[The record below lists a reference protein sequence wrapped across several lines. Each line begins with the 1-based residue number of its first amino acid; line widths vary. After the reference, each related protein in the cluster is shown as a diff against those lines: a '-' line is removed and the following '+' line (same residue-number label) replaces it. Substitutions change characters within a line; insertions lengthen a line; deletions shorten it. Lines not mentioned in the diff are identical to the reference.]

1 MASPK
6 SKLRWPRAKSP
17 GTAARTSATRM
28 PAGKRIK
35 LSIATGGDNLIMQ
48 ITLDTKPFAALET
61 DALVT
66 YVFENGDSAQGR
78 PAELDKLTGGMLS
91 RLSKCGEL
99 TGKSLETTQ
108 LHAPAGVKAARLLL
122 VGAGKREQFN
132 PATLR
137 KVAGAAL
144 RYLKARAAHKVVFL
158 LREGDSTEEL
168 AQAITE
174 SAIVADFET
183 DKYKTDKKNDKFIE
197 TFTIAGFT
205 DAGKAVGEKGIARGR
220 IIGDAQNFARDLV
233 NEPSNKLTPKILAE
247 KAEAMAKE
255 SGLSADILDEKRIAD
270 LKMGALLSVA
280 QGGPEPPRMI
290 VVTYK
295 PATPPKPGAPVIGF
309 VGKAVTFDTGGISIK
324 PADGMEKMKYDM
336 AGGATMLGV
345 MRALAAL
352 KPSVKVIC
360 VVPSTENMPGGKAQK
375 PGDIQTAMS
384 GKTIE
389 VLNTDAE
396 GRLILADGIHYAKQ
410 LGATHLVDAAT
421 LTGAIVVALANVNVG
436 VFGSDQPF
444 TDKLLASAKAV
455 GEKMWQMPIDD
466 DYREFIKGTVADIQN
481 IGSGKGGGAIT
492 GAMFIKEF
500 TGDTP
505 WIHLDIA
512 GTAWNDD
519 AKPWLA
525 KGPTGVALRT
535 LVHLIM
541 SS

>member
-1 MASPK
+1 MQ
-6 SKLRWPRAKSP
+6 LTLEAKP
-17 GTAARTSATRM
+17 YAT
-28 PAGKRIK
+28 
-35 LSIATGGDNLIMQ
+35 
-48 ITLDTKPFAALET
+48 LET
-61 DALVT
+61 DALVS
-66 YVFENGDSAQGR
+66 YGFEEADPIQGR
-78 PAELDKLTGGMLS
+78 IAELDQAANGLLRNLAKS
-91 RLSKCGEL
+91 GEL
-99 TGKSLETTQ
+99 TGKTLEMT
-108 LHAPAGVKAARLLL
+108 LVHAPAGLKAARLLL
-122 VGAGKREQFN
+122 IGAGKREQFTS
-132 PATLR
+132 ATLR
-137 KVAGAAL
+137 KIAGAAL
-144 RYLKARAAHKVVFL
+144 RYLKARSIKQIVFL
-158 LREGDSTEEL
+158 VRENNATEEFT
-168 AQAITE
+168 QAIVEGALAANFE
-174 SAIVADFET
+174 S
-183 DKYKTDKKNDKFIE
+183 DKYKTEKKNDKSID
-197 TFTIAGFT
+197 TVLLTGYS
-205 DAGKAVGEKGIARGR
+205 DAERAAVDKALARGR
-220 IIGDAQNFARDLV
+220 IIADAQNWARDLI

-247 KAEAMAKE
+247 KAEAMAKQA
-255 SGLSADILDEKRIAD
+255 GLAVEILDEKRITD

-280 QGGPEPPRMI
+280 QGGPEPPRVI
-290 VVTYK
+290 VVTYT
-295 PATPPKPGAPVIGF
+295 PANPKPGAPVIGLI
-309 VGKAVTFDTGGISIK
+309 GKAVTFDTGGISIK
-324 PADGMEKMKYDM
+324 PAEGMEKMKYDM

-352 KPSVKVIC
+352 KPNVKVIC

-410 LGATHLVDAAT
+410 LGATHLIDAAT
-421 LTGAIVVALANVNVG
+421 LTGAIVVALANVNAG

-444 TDKLLASAKAV
+444 TDKLLASSKTA

-500 TGDTP
+500 TGDSP

-535 LVHLIM
+535 LVHLVM
-541 SS
+541 SY

>member
-1 MASPK
+1 
-6 SKLRWPRAKSP
+6 
-17 GTAARTSATRM
+17 
-28 PAGKRIK
+28 
-35 LSIATGGDNLIMQ
+35 MQ
-48 ITLDTKPFAALET
+48 ITLETQPYAALET
-61 DALVT
+61 DALVS
-66 YVFENGDSAQGR
+66 YLFEDPDPVQGR
-78 PAELDKLTGGMLS
+78 IAEIDHAAGGLLRKLANS
-91 RLSKCGEL
+91 GEL
-99 TGKSLETTQ
+99 AGKPLEMT
-108 LHAPAGVKAARLLL
+108 LVHGPAGLKAARLLL
-122 VGAGKREQFN
+122 VGAGKREKFDT
-132 PATLR
+132 ATLR
-137 KVAGAAL
+137 KIAGAAL
-144 RYLKARAAHKVVFL
+144 RYLKSRSVKRIAFL
-158 LREGDSTEEL
+158 VRETDLTEGA
-168 AQAITE
+168 AQALAE
-174 SAIVADFET
+174 GSLAANFEP
-183 DKYKTDKKNDKFIE
+183 DKYKTDKKNDKSM
-197 TFTIAGFT
+197 
-205 DAGKAVGEKGIARGR
+205 DAVVLVGYSDKERVAAEKGLSQGRVIA
-220 IIGDAQNFARDLV
+220 DAQNFARELV
-233 NEPSNKLTPKILAE
+233 NEPSNKLTPKLLAE

-255 SGLSADILDEKRIAD
+255 ASLAVEILDEKKIAD

-280 QGGPEPPRMI
+280 QGSVEPPRMI
-290 VVTYK
+290 IITYT
-295 PATPPKPGAPVIGF
+295 PANAKPGSLVIGL

-336 AGGATMLGV
+336 AGGATMIGV

-360 VVPSTENMPGGKAQK
+360 VVPSTENMPGGRAQK

-396 GRLILADGIHYAKQ
+396 GRLILADGVYYAKQ

-436 VFGSDQPF
+436 VFGSDPAW

-455 GEKMWQMPIDD
+455 GEKMWQMPLDD

-500 TGDTP
+500 VGDTP

-525 KGPTGVALRT
+525 KGPTGVTLRT
-535 LVHLIM
+535 LVHLVM
-541 SS
+541 SC

>member
-1 MASPK
+1 
-6 SKLRWPRAKSP
+6 
-17 GTAARTSATRM
+17 
-28 PAGKRIK
+28 
-35 LSIATGGDNLIMQ
+35 MQ
-48 ITLDTKPFAALET
+48 ITLATQPFAALET
-61 DALVT
+61 EALVS
-66 YVFENGDSAQGR
+66 YVFEETDPMQGR
-78 PAELDKLTGGMLS
+78 IAEIDQAAAGLLRKLAKS
-91 RLSKCGEL
+91 GEL
-99 TGKSLETTQ
+99 TGKMLEFT
-108 LHAPAGVKAARLLL
+108 LVHSPAGLKAARLL

-132 PATLR
+132 SAVLRKIAGATLR
-137 KVAGAAL
+137 F
-144 RYLKARAAHKVVFL
+144 LKARSVKNFAL
-158 LREGDSTEEL
+158 LIREGHATEEN
-168 AQAITE
+168 AQAIAEGALT
-174 SAIVADFET
+174 ANFET
-183 DKYKTDKKNDKFIE
+183 DKYKTDKKNEKNIE
-197 TFTIAGFT
+197 SVLVAGFS
-205 DAGKAVGEKGIARGR
+205 AAERAAGEKGLSKGR
-220 IIGDAQNFARDLV
+220 IIADAQNFARDLV
-233 NEPSNKLTPKILAE
+233 NEPSNNLTPRILAE

-255 SGLSADILDEKRIAD
+255 AGLAVEILDEKKIAS

-280 QGGPEPPRMI
+280 QGGPEPPRVM
-290 VVTYK
+290 VVTYT
-295 PATPPKPGAPVIGF
+295 PANPKPGTPVIGL

-396 GRLILADGIHYAKQ
+396 GRLILAD
-410 LGATHLVDAAT
+410 
-421 LTGAIVVALANVNVG
+421 
-436 VFGSDQPF
+436 
-444 TDKLLASAKAV
+444 
-455 GEKMWQMPIDD
+455 
-466 DYREFIKGTVADIQN
+466 IQN

-535 LVHLIM
+535 LVHLVL
-541 SS
+541 SY

>member
-1 MASPK
+1 
-6 SKLRWPRAKSP
+6 
-17 GTAARTSATRM
+17 
-28 PAGKRIK
+28 
-35 LSIATGGDNLIMQ
+35 MQ
-48 ITLDTKPFAALET
+48 ISIEAKPYATLET
-61 DALVT
+61 DALVS
-66 YVFENGDSAQGR
+66 YVFEEADPVQGR
-78 PAELDKLTGGMLS
+78 ISEIDQTVNGLLRNLAKS
-91 RLSKCGEL
+91 GEL
-99 TGKSLETTQ
+99 TGKTLEMT
-108 LHAPAGVKAARLLL
+108 LIHAPAGLKAARLLL

-132 PATLR
+132 SATLR
-137 KVAGAAL
+137 KIAGAAL
-144 RYLKARAAHKVVFL
+144 RYLKARSVKQLAFL
-158 LREGDSTEEL
+158 VRENNATEEFAQTVAEGAL
-168 AQAITE
+168 AANFE
-174 SAIVADFET
+174 S
-183 DKYKTDKKNDKFIE
+183 DKYKTERKNDKSVD
-197 TFTIAGFT
+197 TVVLTGYS
-205 DAGKAVGEKGIARGR
+205 DADRAAAEKGLSRGR
-220 IIGDAQNFARDLV
+220 VIADAQNWARDLI

-247 KAEAMAKE
+247 KAEAMAKQA
-255 SGLSADILDEKRIAD
+255 GLAVEILDEKKITD

-280 QGGPEPPRMI
+280 QGGPEPPRVM
-290 VVTYK
+290 VVTYT
-295 PATPPKPGAPVIGF
+295 PANLKPGAPVIGLI
-309 VGKAVTFDTGGISIK
+309 GKAVTFDTGGISIK
-324 PADGMEKMKYDM
+324 PAEGMEKMKYDM

-352 KPSVKVIC
+352 KPNVKVIC

-410 LGATHLVDAAT
+410 LGATHLIDAAT
-421 LTGAIVVALANVNVG
+421 LTGAIVVALANVNAG

-444 TDKLLASAKAV
+444 TDKFLASSKAA

-500 TGDTP
+500 TGDSP

-525 KGPTGVALRT
+525 KGPTAVALRT
-535 LVHLIM
+535 LVHLVM
-541 SS
+541 SY

>member
-1 MASPK
+1 
-6 SKLRWPRAKSP
+6 
-17 GTAARTSATRM
+17 
-28 PAGKRIK
+28 
-35 LSIATGGDNLIMQ
+35 MQ
-48 ITLDTKPFAALET
+48 ISLEIKPYATLET

-66 YVFENGDSAQGR
+66 YLFEDSDPIQGR
-78 PAELDKLTGGMLS
+78 IAEIDQATSGLLR
-91 RLSKCGEL
+91 RLSKSGEL
-99 TGKSLETTQ
+99 TGKSLEMT
-108 LHAPAGVKAARLLL
+108 LVHAPAGLKAARLLL
-122 VGAGKREQFN
+122 VGAGKRDKFDG
-132 PATLR
+132 ATLR
-137 KVAGAAL
+137 RMAGATL
-144 RYLKARAAHKVVFL
+144 RYLKARSVKQFAFL
-158 LREGDSTEEL
+158 ARESDLTEDV
-168 AQAITE
+168 AQVITE
-174 SAIVADFET
+174 GIVAANFES
-183 DKYKTDKKNDKFIE
+183 DKYKTDKKNDKCVDAVLL
-197 TFTIAGFT
+197 AGYS
-205 DAGKAVGEKGIARGR
+205 DKERAAGEKGLSRGR
-220 IIGDAQNFARDLV
+220 VIADAQNFTRDLV

-247 KAEAMAKE
+247 KAEVMARE
-255 SGLSADILDEKRIAD
+255 AGLAVEILDERKIAD

-280 QGGPEPPRMI
+280 KGSVEPPRVM
-290 VVTYK
+290 VVTYT
-295 PATPPKPGAPVIGF
+295 PASPKPGAPVIGL

-352 KPSVKVIC
+352 KPNVKVIC

-396 GRLILADGIHYAKQ
+396 GRLILADGITYIKQ

-436 VFGSDQPF
+436 VFGSDQPW

-455 GEKMWQMPIDD
+455 GEKMWQMPMDD

-481 IGSGKGGGAIT
+481 IGSGKGGGSIT
-492 GAMFIKEF
+492 GAWFIREF
-500 TGDTP
+500 AGETP

-525 KGPTGVALRT
+525 KGPTGIALRT
-535 LVHLIM
+535 LINLVM
-541 SS
+541 SY